1 MGLASYLLRLWQ
13 DDDRHGPR
21 VDALHPG
28 GEADL
33 RDPLHAVGST
43 LVLQPLVHIFTC
55 DPCSGVVQTTCG
67 RQRGA
72 T

>member
-1 MGLASYLLRLWQ
+1 MLGSYLLWLRQ

-33 RDPLHAVGST
+33 GDPLHAVGST
-43 LVLQPLVHIFTC
+43 LALQPLVHILTSN
-55 DPCSGVVQTTCG
+55 PCSGVVQTT
-67 RQRGA
+67 
-72 T
+72 

>member
-1 MGLASYLLRLWQ
+1 MGGGFYLLRLRQ

-33 RDPLHAVGST
+33 GDPLHAVGSA
-43 LVLQPLVHIFTC
+43 LVLQPLVHVLAG
-55 DPCSGVVQTTCG
+55 DPRRGMVQT
-67 RQRGA
+67 A
-72 T
+72 